1 MPPRRRIE
9 IQYID
14 IKSSLACRFM
24 TNQMFDLKQK
34 CKVVEECA
42 ICLEKI
48 NTLNEY
54 CLLSCGHSF
63 HYRCYIESEELVC
76 AVCRQ

>member
-1 MPPRRRIE
+1 MPPRTRYQ

-14 IKSSLACRFM
+14 IKSSLACKFM
-24 TNQMFDLKQK
+24 TNQMFDLKTK
-34 CKVVEECA
+34 CGIEEECS

-54 CLLSCGHSF
+54 CLLTCAHSF
-63 HYRCYIESEELVC
+63 HYRCYIETDDLVC

>member
-1 MPPRRRIE
+1 MPPRTRFQ

-14 IKSSLACRFM
+14 IKTNLASRFL
-24 TNQMFDLKQK
+24 TNQLFEMKQK
-34 CKVVEECA
+34 CKIEEECS

-54 CLLSCGHSF
+54 CLLACGHSF
-63 HYRCYIESEELVC
+63 HYRCYIETDDLVC
-76 AVCRQ
+76 SVCRQ